1 MDLSEYAES
10 LRRELT
16 AITRFAG
23 DDIARAAEMLS
34 ETLDS
39 TVRLALLDVL
49 SAAADEITASLDGA
63 TVDVRLTGTQPEFVV
78 SMTRTQDDPS
88 PEPADA
94 ADEAG
99 NTRVTLRISDGMK
112 TRVEAAALSAGLS
125 VNAWLVRAISRAL
138 EYPPGGSGGLG
149 GYRRPWRVRR
159 PWRPG
164 RPGRLRRP
172 EEAPAVP
179 AVTAGQV
186 RRIEAVHRVRPELA
200 AGSLPA
206 CHQHSGTD
214 SQIRKA
220 QR

>member
-78 SMTRTQDDPS
+78 SMTRTEDDAS

-112 TRVEAAALSAGLS
+112 GRVEAAALSAGLS

-138 EYPPGGSGGLG
+138 EYPAGGPGGPGGLG
-149 GYRRPWRVRR
+149 GLGGPSGPKKRP
-159 PWRPG
+159 PFPPSPPG
-164 RPGRLRRP
+164 KS
-172 EEAPAVP
+172 
-179 AVTAGQV
+179 
-186 RRIEAVHRVRPELA
+186 
-200 AGSLPA
+200 GSSKRYTGFA
-206 CHQHSGTD
+206 RS
-214 SQIRKA
+214 
-220 QR
+220 